1 MLAVNKTAVRVLI
14 KAQLQKGTKLAT
26 ANGSINHEKEVRSMK
41 R

>member
-1 MLAVNKTAVRVLI
+1 MVAVNKTAVRVLV

-26 ANGSINHEKEVRSMK
+26 ANGSRNHEKEVRSMK